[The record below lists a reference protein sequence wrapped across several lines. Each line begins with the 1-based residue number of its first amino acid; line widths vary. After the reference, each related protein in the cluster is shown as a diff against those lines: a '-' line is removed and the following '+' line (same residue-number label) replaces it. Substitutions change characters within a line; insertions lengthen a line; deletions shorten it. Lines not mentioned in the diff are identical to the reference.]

1 MPSTTQMTQTAKTA
15 QTGLNDRALDPGTRS
30 PGDPVAIEA
39 RVARLERTN
48 RLLSIA
54 LVGLV
59 GVGAG
64 AAMMAA
70 RQGAPSDAPVAPP
83 SESRCKP
90 VSIVLDPSRG
100 SGRWNST
107 LLAVDADG
115 LVYSLDT
122 SRPQAVWRRFQFS
135 P

>member
-1 MPSTTQMTQTAKTA
+1 MSNTTSISSAAPTSTASA
-15 QTGLNDRALDPGTRS
+15 ALQISD
-30 PGDPVAIEA
+30 GDLES

-48 RLLSIA
+48 RLLSLA
-54 LVGLV
+54 LVGVV
-59 GVGAG
+59 GIGAG

-70 RQGAPSDAPVAPP
+70 RSGAQAVAQAPP
-83 SESRCKP
+83 ADQVRCKP

-107 LLAVDADG
+107 LLAVDSDG
-115 LVYSLDT
+115 VVYSLDT
-122 SRPQAVWRRFQFS
+122 SRPESVWRRFQFS

>member
-1 MPSTTQMTQTAKTA
+1 MPSTIQND
-15 QTGLNDRALDPGTRS
+15 LNDSSLAPAARTPGAPAAL
-30 PGDPVAIEA
+30 EA

-54 LVGLV
+54 LVGLL
-59 GVGAG
+59 GAGAG

-70 RQGAPSDAPVAPP
+70 RQGAPADAPVAPAG
-83 SESRCKP
+83 ESRCKP

-115 LVYSLDT
+115 VVYSLDT